1 MNSEGVKQSP
11 EALLQI
17 GFTSTEIE
25 SLSQFRRH
33 YLERKQQQVLVELRR
48 LEFVRWLVATGR
60 LTNSPGKTACL
71 HLHGV

>member
-1 MNSEGVKQSP
+1 MNSEGVKQSR

-25 SLSQFRRH
+25 SLSQFRRD
-33 YLERKQQQVLVELRR
+33 YLQREQQQILVELRR

-60 LTNSPGKTACL
+60 LTDSPDKTTCL
-71 HLHGV
+71 RPHEV